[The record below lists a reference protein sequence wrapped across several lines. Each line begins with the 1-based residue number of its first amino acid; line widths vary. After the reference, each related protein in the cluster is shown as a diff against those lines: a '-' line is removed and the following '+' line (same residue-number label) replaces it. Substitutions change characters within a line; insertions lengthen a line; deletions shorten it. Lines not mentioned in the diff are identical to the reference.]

1 LFSSTIVKTVIAAFL
16 SLGALAAAGCSSGN
30 SAAAGSATP
39 VAQTVGRARITVTES
54 GSGAPVSGATVR
66 VGDFAALTGADGS
79 CSFSGVRSGSS
90 VSVARP
96 GYQSCAAPLAFT
108 NTSSASS
115 SLSLSRLDAAA
126 RYDLVVV
133 GAGTGGV
140 AAAIQA
146 ARMGLRVA
154 LMEETD
160 WIGGQMTAAA
170 VTSLDEGNFLKAG
183 NRSGIYREFVELV
196 KGHYAALGKSTGTAY
211 FTPASTSFEPSV
223 GQKVLYRMLPA
234 SGQPSGPTLD
244 LYLRAK
250 VTATLA
256 AGSAVSGVVL
266 ADGSRIESKVTIDA
280 TEYGDLLPLAG
291 ARYRAGNS
299 TSDALDPQAK
309 LNPITWTA
317 VIRKYQGVMD
327 RQLLIPNAPPGYQ
340 DALAKLRVWLTL
352 DGARGDLWYRGGPL
366 DYTKPFGFAFH
377 NAWRGMPDSANPA
390 NYDAS
395 GSHYLEITKSG
406 INSVYNDHPVSA
418 RYLEDPAYRKEQNC
432 AAKLMTLRGIYY
444 MQSELGQENWSV
456 AADEGFDTPYSRE
469 ESACPDLPP
478 ELAAVERHFPV
489 IPYVREGRRA
499 IGIMTLT
506 AQDTKRDGKVALKN
520 FPSSLAVADYPYDIH
535 GGARAEELDCGD
547 KTSDI
552 VRVWSQ
558 AGGTF
563 QAPFEIFLPETVD
576 GLVLAEKN
584 LSASRL
590 VTSAIRMQPSTMMT
604 GQAAGAL
611 AAVAVQRG
619 VQPRQVKPIEV
630 QWRLLE
636 AGCVLAL
643 HNPAD
648 VPFSHPYWKEIQL
661 AILYDLAQ
669 YTGGNF
675 EPDGSMT
682 QSGLASLL
690 SRTFEVAL
698 EPPGDGATSATRA
711 DFALLLASALRLDL
725 SQAPTTPAYD
735 DLPPSH
741 PAFRQVQLLHQL
753 GILDAPG
760 AGTRSFQPDREVSRG
775 EIMSVAL
782 NSARASGHSRLNKP
796 GLDPGAPGSD
806 PIAGSITINGG
817 AEVAAGPAVT
827 VSLSALATGAPVDAM
842 QLKVDAGNW
851 GGWEPLSATRA
862 LTLAGG
868 NGLHAVYVRYRDAAG
883 NISQVYSDSITV
895 NAAAPTG
902 SIAINDGAESTASPT
917 VTLRLSASSSTSQVT
932 SMQFSK
938 DGTNWYGWEPF
949 AGTRSAQLVNGAGVN
964 TLYVRYRDLAGNVS
978 QAYSDSI
985 TLNVVTLT
993 GSISINDGAEST
1005 VSSAVTLRL
1014 SASSSAGPVTSMR
1027 FSKDG
1032 TYWYGWEPFIGTRSA
1047 QLVNGA
1053 GENLVYVRFR
1063 DSLGNVSQ
1071 AYWDSIALAP

>member
-1 LFSSTIVKTVIAAFL
+1 MLSGTIIKTVIAALF
-16 SLGALAAAGCSSGN
+16 SLAALAAAGCSSSGN
-30 SAAAGSATP
+30 SATAGSATP
-39 VAQTVGRARITVTES
+39 LVETVGRARIAVSES

-66 VGDFAALTGADGS
+66 VGDFAAVTGADGS

-96 GYQSCAAPLAFT
+96 GYQSCAATLAFT
-108 NTSSASS
+108 NSSSASG
-115 SLSLSRLDAAA
+115 SLSLSRLEAAA

-133 GAGTGGV
+133 GAGTGGIS
-140 AAAIQA
+140 AAIQA

-160 WIGGQMTAAA
+160 WIGGQMTAGA
-170 VTSLDEGNFLKAG
+170 VTSLDEGNFLKGG
-183 NRSGIYREFVELV
+183 NRSGIYREFVERI
-196 KGHYAALGKSTGTAY
+196 KAHYAALGKSTGTAY
-211 FTPASTSFEPSV
+211 FTPDSTSFEPSV

-234 SGQPSGPTLD
+234 SGQASGPALD

-250 VTATLA
+250 VTGTLA

-299 TSDALDPQAK
+299 TSDAIDPLAK

-327 RQLLIPNAPPGYQ
+327 RQLLVPNAPPGYQ
-340 DALAKLRVWLTL
+340 DALAKLRLWLTL
-352 DGARGDLWYRGGPL
+352 DGARGDLWYRGGAL
-366 DYTKPFGFAFH
+366 DYKQPFGFAFH

-390 NYDAS
+390 DYDAS

-406 INSVYNDHPVSA
+406 INSGYNDYPVSA

-432 AAKLMTLRGIYY
+432 AAKLKTLRAIYY

-456 AADEGFDTPYSRE
+456 AANEGFDTPYSRE
-469 ESACPDLPP
+469 ESACPGLPP

-499 IGIMTLT
+499 IGVMTLT

-535 GGARAEELDCGD
+535 GGVRDEELDCGD
-547 KTSDI
+547 KTADI
-552 VRVWSQ
+552 VKVWSQ

-636 AGCVLAL
+636 AGCALAL
-643 HNPAD
+643 QNPAD

-661 AILYDLAQ
+661 AILYELAE

-682 QSGLASLL
+682 QSKLASLL

-698 EPPGDGATSATRA
+698 EPPSTDAGATSATRA
-711 DFALLLASALRLDL
+711 DFALFLASALRLDL
-725 SQAPTTPAYD
+725 SQASTTPAYD
-735 DLPPSH
+735 DLLPSH

-753 GILDAPG
+753 GIMDAPG
-760 AGTRSFQPDREVSRG
+760 AGARSFQPDREVSRG
-775 EIMSVAL
+775 EIMFVTL
-782 NSARASGHSRLNKP
+782 NAARASGHSRLNKLA
-796 GLDPGAPGSD
+796 LDRGASGSD

-817 AEVAAGPAVT
+817 AEVSAGPAVT

-842 QLKVDAGNW
+842 QFKVDAGSW
-851 GGWEPLSATRA
+851 GGWEPFSATRA

-868 NGLHAVYVRYRDAAG
+868 NGLHVVYVRYRDGAG
-883 NISQVYSDSITV
+883 NISQVYSDSVTV

-902 SIAINDGAESTASPT
+902 SIAVNDGAESTASPT
-917 VTLRLSASSSTSQVT
+917 VVLRLSAASSTGQVT

-949 AGTRSAQLVNGAGVN
+949 AGTRSAQLVNGAG
-964 TLYVRYRDLAGNVS
+964 
-978 QAYSDSI
+978 
-985 TLNVVTLT
+985 
-993 GSISINDGAEST
+993 
-1005 VSSAVTLRL
+1005 
-1014 SASSSAGPVTSMR
+1014 
-1027 FSKDG
+1027 
-1032 TYWYGWEPFIGTRSA
+1032 
-1047 QLVNGA
+1047 
-1053 GENLVYVRFR
+1053 ENFVYVRFR

-1071 AYWDSIALAP
+1071 VYWDSIVLAP